1 MYCLNPALRALSS
14 MKATPCR
21 PATLAISWGSV
32 HTVVVPQG
40 RMARAAHWGMS
51 MVLST
56 CMCE

>member
-1 MYCLNPALRALSS
+1 

-56 CMCE
+56 CMCVSISPGIK